1 MTGPQGGSRYP
12 LGGAIFNIADRIG
25 IQVQVLPGAG
35 AGTVN
40 VLGVDR
46 SRADMVFDNS
56 ISTVD
61 DVAGCASFDKPTK
74 NVCNVAT
81 FYLQYFQVVANADAN
96 INSIADMKGKA
107 IAVQPTGNTAEF
119 ISQQTLRV

>member
-25 IQVQVLPGAG
+25 IQVQVLPGA
-35 AGTVN
+35 VN

-46 SRADMVFDNS
+46 SWADMVFDNS
-56 ISTVD
+56 ISIVD

-81 FYLQYFQVVANADAN
+81 LYL
-96 INSIADMKGKA
+96 
-107 IAVQPTGNTAEF
+107 
-119 ISQQTLRV
+119 